1 MLHWLSDDDHLEPV
15 RAALAG
21 RSVVK
26 VAYHRADLTDLSA
39 VDRLMQ
45 AVHET
50 FGGPDI
56 VVNNAVVRHFAPVEE
71 LPIVYWQRSLAVN
84 LTAPLRIIQLALP
97 GMRKRDF
104 GRIINLSRSEEHTS
118 ELQSL
123 MRISYAVFC

>member
-1 MLHWLSDDDHLEPV
+1 MLHGLEDDDNAEPV

-21 RSVVK
+21 RSGVK

-71 LPIVYWQRSLAVN
+71 LPIVYWQR
-84 LTAPLRIIQLALP
+84 
-97 GMRKRDF
+97 
-104 GRIINLSRSEEHTS
+104 RSEEHTS
-118 ELQSL
+118 EPQSL
-123 MRISYAVFC
+123 MRISYAVFCL